1 MLCLFSHMGTMVTKE
16 RILGTQ
22 VNVKEEIIWLCFEE
36 VIRDLL
42 KRVPFF
48 LKCDHTRVRTYI
60 TCASEH

>member
-1 MLCLFSHMGTMVTKE
+1 MGTMVSKE

-22 VNVKEEIIWLCFEE
+22 VNVKEEIIWLCFEG

-48 LKCDHTRVRTYI
+48 LKCGCMRVRTYI